1 MKRVVAS
8 VLLFAGTLI
17 FLWVTFG
24 IGENL
29 ELRGAPAWA
38 HFLRANITW
47 PPAVRFLWR
56 LYVGVSLTMM
66 PNVLSLTALTMFGA
80 VLGRLGWSP
89 FGVVLF
95 TYLLVLL
102 NLPQM
107 IYDSI
112 ISVDQIGLS
121 ILGLLTLVTWSWSYP
136 AWSLLGFYL
145 SKELPSGSGSRGL
158 LPSKS

>member
-1 MKRVVAS
+1 
-8 VLLFAGTLI
+8 
-17 FLWVTFG
+17 
-24 IGENL
+24 
-29 ELRGAPAWA
+29 
-38 HFLRANITW
+38 
-47 PPAVRFLWR
+47 
-56 LYVGVSLTMM
+56 MM

>member
-102 NLPQM
+102 NLPDDLRFDNLGRPDRPQHPRPLDFS
-107 IYDSI
+107 Y
-112 ISVDQIGLS
+112 VVLELS
-121 ILGLLTLVTWSWSYP
+121 CLV
-136 AWSLLGFYL
+136 A
-145 SKELPSGSGSRGL
+145 SRVL
-158 LPSKS
+158 FK